1 MPKGILMTKS
11 MRTVGLAVALGLAG
25 QAFAHAELES
35 ATPPVNGTVMASP
48 SELDLKFSEG
58 VNLAFTG
65 VEVNSPGKETVPT
78 GKAALR
84 AGDDTTLIVPLAGTL
99 APGTYTVAWHALSTD
114 GHKTD
119 GIYRFT
125 VKP

>member
-1 MPKGILMTKS
+1 MAKS
-11 MRTVGLAVALGLAG
+11 TRSFGLAVAVALALTG
-25 QAFAHAELES
+25 QALAHAELES
-35 ATPPVNGTVMASP
+35 ATPPVNGTVTASP

-65 VEVNSPGKETVPT
+65 VEVKGPGKKAVAT

-84 AGDDTTLIVPLAGTL
+84 AEDDTTLVVSLVETL

-114 GHKTD
+114 GHKTE
-119 GIYRFT
+119 GTYRFT